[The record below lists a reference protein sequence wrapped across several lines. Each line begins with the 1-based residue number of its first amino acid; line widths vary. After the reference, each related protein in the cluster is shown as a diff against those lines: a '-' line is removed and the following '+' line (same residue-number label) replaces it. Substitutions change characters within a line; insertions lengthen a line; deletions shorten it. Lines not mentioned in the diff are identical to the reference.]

1 MLVLLSFSSAAA
13 AQDNRGVS
21 AGASASATNLNSR
34 TSWSFAGSFE
44 YRFNR
49 VAGLEVEAT
58 GIPTLKSTFSPIAFP
73 ASSISSFVWASGPAG
88 SVTSLLRPS
97 ILPTRFENEGGR
109 AVIFTNNVRVHIP
122 TTADRID
129 PYFVAGG
136 GIASIRRTADLVF
149 GPLTL
154 TPDLIGLGLTPFPG
168 PSFRQPFT
176 SSSVDLAL
184 TLGGGVSVRAAPHVW
199 IDGDLRLFR
208 LLGDEDRNLGRFGAG
223 VRYRF

>member
-1 MLVLLSFSSAAA
+1 MLVLFGFSSAAP

-21 AGASASATNLNSR
+21 VGASASAANLESR

-58 GIPTLKSTFSPIAFP
+58 AIPTLKSTVSPILFP
-73 ASSISSFVWASGPAG
+73 ASSVSSFLSVSGPAG

-97 ILPTRFENEGGR
+97 LFPTRFENEGGR

-154 TPDLIGLGLTPFPG
+154 TPDLIALGLRVPA

-184 TLGGGVSVRAAPHVW
+184 TIGGGVSIRALPHMW

>member
-1 MLVLLSFSSAAA
+1 MLVLFGFSSAAP
-13 AQDNRGVS
+13 AQDNRSVS
-21 AGASASATNLNSR
+21 VGASASAANLESR
-34 TSWSFAGSFE
+34 TSWSVAGSFE

-58 GIPTLKSTFSPIAFP
+58 AIPTLKSTVSPILFP
-73 ASSISSFVWASGPAG
+73 ASSVSSFLSVSGPAG

-97 ILPTRFENEGGR
+97 LFPTRFENEGGR

-154 TPDLIGLGLTPFPG
+154 TPDLIALGLRVPA

-184 TLGGGVSVRAAPHVW
+184 TIGGGVSIRALPHMW

>member
-1 MLVLLSFSSAAA
+1 MLAVLSFPSAAA

-21 AGASASATNLNSR
+21 AGASASATNLESR

-58 GIPTLKSTFSPIAFP
+58 GIPTLKSTFSPIVFP
-73 ASSISSFVWASGPAG
+73 AASTSSFFSVSGPAG
-88 SVTSLLRPS
+88 SVTSLLRPT

-136 GIASIRRTADLVF
+136 GIASVRRTADLVF

-154 TPDLIGLGLTPFPG
+154 TPDLTALGLSFPV
-168 PSFRQPFT
+168 PTFRQPFT

-208 LLGDEDRNLGRFGAG
+208 LLGDTDRNVGRFGAG